1 MNNFYK
7 SPPISAQFSVVRFT
21 VNSQHHSGATGID
34 IKLSFP
40 QNLGFLP
47 KYFLA
52 SLDKSKKKRFLGCV
66 FLGNW
71 DNIYYCYI
79 KAVGIGIIHLSL
91 LELCALCALCG

>member
-1 MNNFYK
+1 MWW
-7 SPPISAQFSVVRFT
+7 T
-21 VNSQHHSGATGID
+21 LVNY

-47 KYFLA
+47 KYFVA

-71 DNIYYCYI
+71 DNIYYC
-79 KAVGIGIIHLSL
+79 
-91 LELCALCALCG
+91 